1 MDKQTVKQ
9 QLREKYDKLAAKFQ
23 ELYALGKVHG
33 REAVDAAMES
43 AAEHLKVVGALGSAE
58 AQELKDFLKR
68 DLETTVSEMQH
79 LGEAATKKL
88 NATRIGAG
96 ARESVATVVHSAGA
110 ALQSLAGK
118 SAAPVTYQ
126 TGELTSAGTLTCTN
140 CGVAVELAATD
151 HVPPCPTCGGTVFKK
166 SH

>member
-1 MDKQTVKQ
+1 MDKNAVKQ

-23 ELYALGKVHG
+23 ELYAAGKVHG

-43 AAEHLKVVGALGSAE
+43 ATEHLKVIGALGSAE
-58 AQELKDFLKR
+58 GQELKKFLKR
-68 DLETTVSEMQH
+68 DFETTVAEVQR
-79 LGEAATKKL
+79 LGETATKKL
-88 NATRIGAG
+88 NAAQLGAG
-96 ARESVATVVHSAGA
+96 ARQSVASVVHSAGE
-110 ALQSLAGK
+110 ALHSLVGKAG
-118 SAAPVTYQ
+118 APTTYQ

-140 CGVAVELAATD
+140 CGATVELAATD